1 VLYAEDHDITRKA
14 LGYILEQ
21 AGFEVTAASDG
32 LVALDQLKRGQ
43 FDVMLLDL
51 HMPSMDGY
59 KVLESMNRMPA
70 ERIVPV
76 VVLSDNSDRES
87 VSRCVALRVKRFL
100 VKRTLIVDRLCD
112 FLRECAQNTE
122 GQSAAE
128 PAPAPGVKPAVAAA
142 AAAAPAAAAAATAPA
157 ATPAD
162 NAPEV
167 RLDQQEWKEKLQ
179 ELGRVTR
186 DQATGMLQLV
196 ALPLMFPDI
205 LDQVR
210 GSMGG
215 DMTAIDDLVS
225 NIEQEPRLL
234 LELLGLAN
242 KNQETSAAAVHTDV
256 ALRWVGNAGVRTII
270 DLVVASGT
278 KPVDEAIAPWVTR
291 WWMHSV
297 AVAQIAGRLAPL
309 LNVEPPQAIVAG
321 MLHDIG
327 RLALLCS
334 DLGPKVAT
342 CYDLSRNMAVGTNF
356 AEQSLLGVNH
366 IQAARILGE
375 RMKIPAQVMEVCE
388 THDIDD
394 SRRQALEQGSA
405 RMSALICAADQFA
418 KIAGL
423 GSLANDELLPIPEMV
438 SALGDRVLSEC
449 EAALAEI
456 QTILTWRLAGR
467 QAAPAADLIR
477 LDGMVLG
484 MVSNRVMTLNTYQRQ
499 LSRAGARC
507 VVYKDV
513 AELLSSQHT
522 LDLLLIDQTREG
534 IMSILPALRRIAQHP
549 SLGSTPRLLMARRSD
564 DPEQVL
570 TQAGVKVHVYATPIR
585 AASLLQVVRRL
596 TRG

>member
-1 VLYAEDHDITRKA
+1 
-14 LGYILEQ
+14 
-21 AGFEVTAASDG
+21 
-32 LVALDQLKRGQ
+32 
-43 FDVMLLDL
+43 
-51 HMPSMDGY
+51 
-59 KVLESMNRMPA
+59 
-70 ERIVPV
+70 
-76 VVLSDNSDRES
+76 
-87 VSRCVALRVKRFL
+87 
-100 VKRTLIVDRLCD
+100 
-112 FLRECAQNTE
+112 
-122 GQSAAE
+122 
-128 PAPAPGVKPAVAAA
+128 
-142 AAAAPAAAAAATAPA
+142 
-157 ATPAD
+157 
-162 NAPEV
+162 
-167 RLDQQEWKEKLQ
+167 
-179 ELGRVTR
+179 
-186 DQATGMLQLV
+186 
-196 ALPLMFPDI
+196 
-205 LDQVR
+205 
-210 GSMGG
+210 
-215 DMTAIDDLVS
+215 
-225 NIEQEPRLL
+225 
-234 LELLGLAN
+234 
-242 KNQETSAAAVHTDV
+242 
-256 ALRWVGNAGVRTII
+256 
-270 DLVVASGT
+270 
-278 KPVDEAIAPWVTR
+278 
-291 WWMHSV
+291 
-297 AVAQIAGRLAPL
+297 
-309 LNVEPPQAIVAG
+309 